1 MRHSHVPFAP
11 AQRCRRHVK
20 QGELFFK
27 SNARPAQMYMVVSV
41 QIYGPLPRH
50 PQQPVAQLP
59 DMSGQAG
66 KSLWTD
72 GISTAWK
79 NVTTGATGALALT
92 QTGFQV
98 SLDIVPAVI
107 PQKTAANV
115 FTGLNTFGFGI
126 QLSPQ
131 AAPADPENG
140 RIWYDST
147 LHKFRCH
154 QAGVTSD
161 CISTGGS
168 GSAQT
173 IVGGSGIVV
182 TNGDGVNGNP
192 TIAASADLLNLTT
205 PRSAAT
211 ALMGPSSG
219 SPGSSFV
226 PCINRNGFSQRCCTV
241 VVSEYL
247 QRAKQ
252 IQRWPSVHTTDCTRK
267 P

>member
-1 MRHSHVPFAP
+1 MKMVKTTAVVACVIAAAAGLCAQTRIDLRTQASVVVDFGNATFTRPVRTGTVLP
-11 AQRCRRHVK
+11 AICQT
-20 QGELFFK
+20 GELFFK
-27 SNARPAQMYMVVSV
+27 SNAPAGANV
-41 QIYGPLPRH
+41 YGCVGTNIWAAPATSTTTG
-50 PQQPVAQLP
+50 AQLP

-92 QTGFQV
+92 QTGSEV

-115 FTGLNTFGFGI
+115 FTGLNMFGFGI

-205 PRSAAT
+205 PRSAAS

-219 SPGSSFV
+219 SPGAPSFV
-226 PCINRNGFSQRCCTV
+226 
-241 VVSEYL
+241 
-247 QRAKQ
+247 
-252 IQRWPSVHTTDCTRK
+252 H
-267 P
+267 